1 MYWSLN
7 QIKGNLYLI
16 AIYGLKAIKHK
27 QTLGQPTGNCK
38 TLNSYLYICGW
49 FLYIWGWLRASFSP
63 LWSISFIHWL
73 VPCLYKYGQLSH
85 IWGWFIQCDWF
96 LYIWGKLYTFVEFYT
111 FEGPT
116 DNMTPKYL
124 LPINWIDVL
133 TIQLLFNFTLK
144 LPAHTFDKQSFS
156 LFSPS
161 HGYENIS
168 LKYVRIRGLLRLRS
182 KPNLDLSVEQACS
195 LLNGS
200 TYHCKLPGRF
210 T

>member
-1 MYWSLN
+1 MVDFYTFEV
-7 QIKGNLYLI
+7 
-16 AIYGLKAIKHK
+16 GLGRVLVHC
-27 QTLGQPTGNCK
+27 GQFR
-38 TLNSYLYICGW
+38 LYIGW
-49 FLYIWGWLRASFSP
+49 YPVYTNVVNFYTFEGDLYN
-63 LWSISFIHWL
+63 
-73 VPCLYKYGQLSH
+73 
-85 IWGWFIQCDWF
+85 CDWF

-161 HGYENIS
+161 LGHENIS
-168 LKYVRIRGLLRLRS
+168 LKYVRIRGSLRLRS
-182 KPNLDLSVEQACS
+182 KPNLYLSVEQACS

-200 TYHCKLPGRF
+200 TYHRIIEASEQLHLVIFSGPR
-210 T
+210 